1 MNGGTEIVGN
11 IRITGT
17 GTEII
22 GTTAAMAGIHH
33 QIGIV
38 TSHHTLFQTCAMTH
52 MNKKYTKYLEKYIY
66 SHILTIHIF
75 QVGILTEVTEVIGGL
90 AQGRYSF

>member
-11 IRITGT
+11 IRITET

-33 QIGIV
+33 QIGI
-38 TSHHTLFQTCAMTH
+38 
-52 MNKKYTKYLEKYIY
+52 
-66 SHILTIHIF
+66 
-75 QVGILTEVTEVIGGL
+75 LTEATEVIGGL
-90 AQGRYSF
+90 AQGTAQGRIETGQLLLVVARTT

>member
-11 IRITGT
+11 IRITET

-33 QIGIV
+33 QIGI
-38 TSHHTLFQTCAMTH
+38 SKPHHTLYHICPMTP
-52 MNKKYTKYLEKYIY
+52 MYKYLEKYILFTY
-66 SHILTIHIF
+66 IDNSYI
-75 QVGILTEVTEVIGGL
+75 
-90 AQGRYSF
+90 SK